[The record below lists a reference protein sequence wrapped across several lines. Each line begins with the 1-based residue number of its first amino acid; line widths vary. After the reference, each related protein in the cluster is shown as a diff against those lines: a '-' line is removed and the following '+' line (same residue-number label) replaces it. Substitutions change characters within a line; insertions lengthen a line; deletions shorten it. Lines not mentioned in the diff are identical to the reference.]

1 MRNFFRLKKWHMCH
15 FFSPDLVVLPLIIL
29 DEPIEM
35 DVAVPAGLAEILAY
49 LLLDGGRD
57 EALNSLLTV

>member
-35 DVAVPAGLAEILAY
+35 DVAVPAGLAEILVY
-49 LLLDGGRD
+49 LLL
-57 EALNSLLTV
+57 E

>member
-1 MRNFFRLKKWHMCH
+1 MCH

-49 LLLDGGRD
+49 LLLDGRRD

>member
-1 MRNFFRLKKWHMCH
+1 MNFWHMCH